1 MAPPTTASGKEWLNQ
16 ARRWTALHPRL
27 TLLLVVLAALAPFL
41 AKPFNIDDP
50 LFLWTARQIHAHPA
64 DPYGFKVNWYG
75 TADSMWWVTENPPL
89 ASYYLALAAGA
100 LGWSE
105 VALHFAF
112 LFPAVAAILGT
123 HRLARRFCHSPMLA
137 ALATLFTP
145 VFLVSSTTVM
155 CDVLMLAFWVW
166 AAAFWLEG
174 LEENRSGKLFA
185 AGGLIALA
193 ALTKYFGACLIPLL
207 AAGSLTGQRRFR
219 QWATPLL
226 IPLAALCTYQWV
238 TRALYGHALF
248 SKATD
253 YAQYAKGLFEVSGIN
268 SGLIALAFTGGC
280 LAVPVVFAP
289 LLWRRQMLAVF
300 AGTAILAITALHAG
314 GMMPRHYNWFQGAS
328 RTLVEFQVVFWAVGG
343 IGVLALAIT
352 DVFRRRDACSWL
364 LVLWVFGT
372 FLFTAFF
379 NWTVNGRS
387 LLPLAPAVG
396 ILIARRLEQNGLS
409 NRHTFPRGAMLCL
422 AASAALAFL
431 VAQSDFLLAVAT
443 RQSVRLVCANYKSSA
458 GNLWFQ
464 GHWGFQYYMEQ
475 AGAWAPDVKHL
486 RLRPGDTLALPMNNV
501 ALPLNMKDMVLQGTL
516 FVSGPRW
523 FSTWNTP
530 IGAGFYASSW
540 GPLPFAVGRTR
551 PEIVSVY
558 VLEPA
563 APAPPKK

>member
-1 MAPPTTASGKEWLNQ
+1 MAAPTPSSGKEWLNKTC
-16 ARRWTALHPRL
+16 RWLALHPNW

-75 TADSMWWVTENPPL
+75 TADPMWWVTENPPL
-89 ASYYLALAAGA
+89 ASYYLALAAGF

-105 VALHFAF
+105 VSLHFAF
-112 LFPAVAAILGT
+112 LLPAVAAILGT
-123 HRLARRFCHSPMLA
+123 HRLARRFCNLPMLT

-145 VFLVSSTTVM
+145 VFLVSGTTVM

-174 LEENRSGKLFA
+174 LEENRPGKLFA
-185 AGGLIALA
+185 AGWLIALA

-207 AAGSLTGQRRFR
+207 VACSLIGKRRFR
-219 QWATPLL
+219 QWAAPLL
-226 IPLAALCTYQWV
+226 IPLAALCAYQWV
-238 TRALYGHALF
+238 SHALYGHALLT
-248 SKATD
+248 KATD
-253 YAQYAKGLFEVSGIN
+253 YAEYAKGLFVFSGIN

-280 LAVPVVFAP
+280 LAAAVIFAP
-289 LLWRRQMLAVF
+289 LLWRRRMPAVF
-300 AGTAILAITALHAG
+300 AGAAVLAIIALLAG
-314 GMMPRHYNWFQGAS
+314 GMMPRHYDWFQGAS
-328 RTLVEFQVVFWAVGG
+328 RTLVELQVVFWAAGG
-343 IGVLALAIT
+343 IGVLALAIA
-352 DVFRRRDACSWL
+352 DVFRRRDAGSWL
-364 LVLWVFGT
+364 LALWVFGT

-387 LLPLAPAVG
+387 LLPMAPAVG
-396 ILIARRLEQNGLS
+396 ILIARRLEQNGLPNLNS
-409 NRHTFPRGAMLCL
+409 FPRGAMLCL
-422 AASAALAFL
+422 AASAALAFG
-431 VAQSDFLLAVAT
+431 VAQSDFLLATAA
-443 RQSVRLVCANYKSSA
+443 RQSARLVCANYKSTT

-475 AGAWAPDVKHL
+475 AGAWALDAKHL
-486 RLRPGDTLALPMNNV
+486 RLKSGDTLALPMNNE
-501 ALPLNMKDMVLQGTL
+501 AFPLNWKDLVLQGT
-516 FVSGPRW
+516 FSVSGPRG

-530 IGAGFYASSW
+530 VGAGFYASSW

-563 APAPPKK
+563 APAPAKN